1 MTRQEMRRHVLAL
14 VTARQTPGEKALLA
28 HELLVDSVVDR
39 MHRDPIY
46 ASQVTAEL
54 LSVVDGA
61 LERLAART
69 NVTPGEAWGLMRDDL
84 VLLDMLIGERHFED
98 HGK

>member
-1 MTRQEMRRHVLAL
+1 MLAL
-14 VTARQTPGEKALLA
+14 VTARQTPGDRALLT
-28 HELLVDSVVDR
+28 HQLLVDNLVGR
-39 MHRDPIY
+39 MHRDPIF

-54 LSVVDGA
+54 LSLVDGS
-61 LERLAART
+61 LERLAAQT
-69 NVTPGEAWGLMRDDL
+69 DATPGEVWGLMRDDL